1 VPVVARRSYGEYCA
15 LARALD
21 LVGERWTILVVREL
35 ILGPKRFTDLLE
47 GLDGVGRNLLADR
60 LRVLEREGVVRR
72 RELPPPAASR
82 VYELTEEAID
92 LTEAMGALT
101 RWGARRLGRRRRG
114 EVFHPGWM
122 AMAMTAGASRDAARG
137 VRETYQ
143 FDVDDE
149 PFHIRVDDG
158 DVLPRTGRSERADL
172 VVTMSSDTLAGLVG
186 NELSPPEALAG
197 GLITLAGPPEAFV
210 RCVTIL
216 GGGREAPAT

>member
-1 VPVVARRSYGEYCA
+1 MARRTYGEYCA

-21 LVGERWTILVVREL
+21 LVGERWTLLVVREL
-35 ILGPKRFTDLLE
+35 ILGPKRFTDIAD
-47 GLDGVGRNLLADR
+47 GLGGVGRNLLAER
-60 LRVLEREGVVRR
+60 LRLLEQEGVVRR
-72 RELPPPAASR
+72 RTLPPPAASR
-82 VYELTEEAID
+82 VYELTEDAAD

-101 RWGARRLGRRRRG
+101 RWGARRLGRRQRA

-122 AMAMTAGASRDAARG
+122 AMAMTAGADVEAARG

-158 DVLPRTGRSERADL
+158 EVMPRMGRSNDPDL
-172 VVTMSSDTLAGLVG
+172 VVTMSGDALAGLVG
-186 NELSPPEALAG
+186 NELSPPEALAA
-197 GLITLAGPPEAFV
+197 GLITLDGPADAFV

-216 GGGREAPAT
+216 GGGRAVPAA